1 MNFLK
6 TKLTALILVVVLIGL
21 LGGCTDNSTPAG
33 LNDMKRPLVLQAR
46 ADDGSVLIR
55 ASDGELICYSGTYYF
70 SKTLKNVA
78 IGDTIA
84 K

>member
-6 TKLTALILVVVLIGL
+6 NKLTALIIVVVLIGL

-33 LNDMKRPLVLQAR
+33 LNDMKRPLTLVGK
-46 ADDGSVLIR
+46 ADDGSVLIKG
-55 ASDGELICYSGTYYF
+55 ADGELICYSGTYYF
-70 SKTLKNVA
+70 SKTLKNIAV
-78 IGDTIA
+78 GDTIA

>member
-1 MNFLK
+1 MLHK
-6 TKLTALILVVVLIGL
+6 KLSVLLIAIALIGL

-33 LNDMKRPLVLQAR
+33 LNDMKRPLTLVGKAE
-46 ADDGSVLIR
+46 DGSVLIKGD
-55 ASDGELICYSGTYYF
+55 DGELICYSGTYYF
-70 SKTLKNVA
+70 SKTLKNIA